1 MSLVQVIYSS
11 QPFAFDEATLG
22 NLLVNARSNNAR
34 DGISGALICRR
45 DIFLQLLEGPE
56 AKVEATLARIRKD
69 DRHMNVTLHRTGPVD
84 RRLFG
89 DWAMMH
95 DPAISWLWD
104 ASQID
109 DGVPVAVSAGEIGD
123 VFTRLAAQAMQKPA

>member
-1 MSLVQVIYSS
+1 MSLVQMIYSS

-22 NLLVNARSNNAR
+22 NLLIKARSNNAR

-45 DIFLQLLEGPE
+45 DIFLQLLEGPQE
-56 AKVEATLARIRKD
+56 KVSALLSRIEKD
-69 DRHMNVTLHRTGPVD
+69 DRHLNVTLHRREPAE

-95 DPAISWLWD
+95 DPAVSWLWD
-104 ASQID
+104 ASQIE
-109 DGVPVAVSAGEIGD
+109 DGVPVNVSADEIGD
-123 VFTRLAAQAMQKPA
+123 VFNRLAHAAAAKSA